1 MDTKLKQRLIG
12 AVVLIA
18 LAVIFLPMLIK
29 GPAPDS
35 GVSNVSTDVPAA
47 PASGEYETRELPLV
61 APPGAAP
68 QGGATG
74 MPAATTE
81 RNPDA
86 ADLAEPAQQAQAA
99 SEPALPATTAGGNW
113 AVSFGAYASA
123 QDADVVVQRLRQAN
137 LPGFIAPDQINGK
150 PAWRVRVGPYADQA
164 QAEIVRLKAVQVRND
179 VNAQVIALNADA
191 PPPAATAAAKPAT
204 PPPAP
209 KPAPTETAQA
219 PKPASTPAATKPV
232 EAPKPPPPPAASGVG
247 FAVQLAAYSQQAQA
261 DALRDKLRGAGFSA
275 FSEPVRTDKG
285 TLIRVK
291 AGPVA
296 DRAAAD
302 ALKAQIAAKLGING
316 MVRPHP

>member
-61 APPGAAP
+61 APPGGTP

-74 MPAATTE
+74 MPSATAE
-81 RNPDA
+81 PNPDA
-86 ADLAEPAQQAQAA
+86 ADLAEPAQAA
-99 SEPALPATTAGGNW
+99 AEPALPATTAGGNW

-179 VNAQVIALNADA
+179 VNAQVVALNADA
-191 PPPAATAAAKPAT
+191 PAPATAAAPARPAT

-209 KPAPTETAQA
+209 KPAATETAQA
-219 PKPASTPAATKPV
+219 AKPATPAAAKPV
-232 EAPKPPPPPAASGVG
+232 EAAKPSPAPAASGVG
-247 FAVQLAAYSQQAQA
+247 FAVQLAAYSQQSQA

-275 FSEPVRTDKG
+275 FAEPVRTDKG

-302 ALKAQIAAKLGING
+302 ALKAQIAAKLGLNG

>member
-12 AVVLIA
+12 AIVLIA

-61 APPGAAP
+61 APPGGAP

-74 MPAATTE
+74 MPSATAE
-81 RNPDA
+81 PNPDA
-86 ADLAEPAQQAQAA
+86 ADLAQPAQQGPAQG
-99 SEPALPATTAGGNW
+99 EPALPATAAGGNW

-123 QDADVVVQRLRQAN
+123 QDADVVVQRLRQAK

-164 QAEIVRLKAVQVRND
+164 QAEIIRLKAVQVRGD

-191 PPPAATAAAKPAT
+191 PAPATAAVAPPPAAKPAS
-204 PPPAP
+204 PAP
-209 KPAPTETAQA
+209 KPPSTETAQVQ
-219 PKPASTPAATKPV
+219 KPATKPV
-232 EAPKPPPPPAASGVG
+232 EAPKPPPAPAASGVG
-247 FAVQLAAYSQQAQA
+247 FAVQLAAYSRQSEA
-261 DALRDKLRGAGFSA
+261 DALRDRLRGAGFSA
-275 FSEPVRTDKG
+275 FVEPVKTDKG

-291 AGPVA
+291 AGPVT

-302 ALKAQIAAKLGING
+302 ALKAQIASKLGLNG